1 MLKIYAIDKFPH
13 PRKKYY
19 VRKEQSCATR
29 SFRKPTVYFQKVY
42 HGDSTHGYMSYRLS
56 DTRSGY
62 VSIDPIDVFDPNKK
76 KSNYKEDYNKICKE
90 NSEFKDS
97 ITKSFKENVI
107 AIIFSSID
115 QTIHFAA
122 VCYRSDPFSKVEKEL
137 YKEYPEL
144 KNKKFC
150 FLFGGGTINRDG
162 TLEENKI
169 ESNSNI
175 IINYLD

>member
-1 MLKIYAIDKFPH
+1 MQCNSTSIRRSIYEG
-13 PRKKYY
+13 R
-19 VRKEQSCATR
+19 E
-29 SFRKPTVYFQKVY
+29 KP
-42 HGDSTHGYMSYRLS
+42 
-56 DTRSGY
+56 
-62 VSIDPIDVFDPNKK
+62 
-76 KSNYKEDYNKICKE
+76 
-90 NSEFKDS
+90 
-97 ITKSFKENVI
+97 I

-162 TLEENKI
+162 TLEALFI
-169 ESNSNI
+169 
-175 IINYLD
+175 